1 MIYCIE
7 LERAE
12 LQVNTQYN
20 NKRNSYSDHYLYWHH
35 GVYWTL
41 VRDTD
46 EWKNSSEEE
55 RDNYWLLPGAGN
67 LKIPIPFEIGV
78 MFKVL
83 PERILETYFGD
94 DSSKDLRDAM
104 RRQIMGTL
112 GFNPIPQAVLPLAE
126 VYMNHSVFLGREI
139 VGLGMKDLTP
149 EAQYTE
155 STSLVAKEAGSFT
168 GNISDET

>member
-1 MIYCIE
+1 MY
-7 LERAE
+7 RAGTGRIASE
-12 LQVNTQYN
+12 YAVQQQKKFLLRSLFILAST
-20 NKRNSYSDHYLYWHH
+20 

-46 EWKNSSEEE
+46 EWKNASEEE
-55 RDNYWLLPGAGN
+55 RDTYWLLPGAGN

-112 GFNPIPQAVLPLAE
+112 
-126 VYMNHSVFLGREI
+126 
-139 VGLGMKDLTP
+139 DLI
-149 EAQYTE
+149 QYSSCITFRSYE
-155 STSLVAKEAGSFT
+155 SLR
-168 GNISDET
+168 IS